1 MGTEFQLCKMEKVLE
16 MDGNDGWITM
26 LVNLMPLNYALK
38 NN

>member
-1 MGTEFQLCKMEKVLE
+1 MGTGCQSGKMEKVLE